1 VTAKKRIGLV
11 AGYGAFPLELAAI
24 LKAEGFVVHAV
35 AIQDEASQ
43 TIESIADS
51 VDWLSVGQIKSL
63 IKSMQKHD
71 VNQLVFAGKVQ
82 KIKLFRN
89 FKPDLIAAKIL
100 MKAKDNKDDSL
111 MLGIVDALAD
121 AGITVRSQIEFA
133 GAMIAGE
140 GHLFGPK
147 PTNQQLKDM
156 AFGFP
161 QAKHIAGLDIGQT
174 IVVKDEA
181 VLAVEAI
188 EGTDE
193 AIKRGGALGKKNVT
207 VVKVAKPNQDPR
219 FDVPAM
225 GVGTLETMAAS
236 GCTAIGIEA
245 GQTLLIEK
253 DKLMADAK
261 KLAISVVGITFKV

>member
-1 VTAKKRIGLV
+1 MTADKRIGLV
-11 AGYGAFPLELAAI
+11 AGYGAFPLELAHT
-24 LKAEGFVVHAV
+24 LKNNGFAVHVA
-35 AIQDEASQ
+35 AIQEEACPS
-43 TIESIADS
+43 IEDIADT
-51 VDWLSVGQIKSL
+51 VTWVSVGQIKKL
-63 IKSMQKHD
+63 IKTMQSHD
-71 VNQLVFAGKVQ
+71 VTDLIFAGKVQ
-82 KIKLFRN
+82 KIHLFRN
-89 FKPDLIAAKIL
+89 FKPDLLAAKIL
-100 MKAKDNKDDSL
+100 FQAKNKKDDSL
-111 MLGIVDALAD
+111 MLGIVKALED
-121 AGITVRSQIEFA
+121 KGITVRSQIEFS
-133 GAMIAGE
+133 GDLLAGE

-147 PTNQQLKDM
+147 PTEQMLKDM
-156 AFGFP
+156 QFGFP
-161 QAKHIAGLDIGQT
+161 QAKAIAGLDIGQT

-193 AIKRGGALGKKNVT
+193 AIKRGGVLGKSDVT

-253 DKLMADAK
+253 DKLEDVAK
-261 KLAISVVGITFKV
+261 DLGITIVCWA

>member
-1 VTAKKRIGLV
+1 VVAHKRIGLV
-11 AGYGAFPLELAAI
+11 AGYGAFPLELAAT
-24 LKAEGFVVHAV
+24 LKAEGFIVHVV
-35 AIQDEASQ
+35 AIQEEASQ
-43 TIESIADS
+43 SIENIADT
-51 VDWLSVGQIKSL
+51 VDWLSVGQIKGL
-63 IKSMQKHD
+63 IKSMQKHEI
-71 VNQLVFAGKVQ
+71 NQLVFAGKVQ
-82 KIKLFRN
+82 KIHLFRN
-89 FKPDLIAAKIL
+89 FKPDLLAAKIL
-100 MKAKDNKDDSL
+100 LKAKDKKDDSL
-111 MLGIVDALAD
+111 MLGIVDALAA
-121 AGITVRSQIEFA
+121 AGIVVRSQIEFA
-133 GAMIAGE
+133 GSMLAGE

-147 PTNQQLKDM
+147 PTKQQLKDM

-207 VVKVAKPNQDPR
+207 VVKVAKPNQDLR

-225 GVGTLETMAAS
+225 GIGTLETMAAV

-245 GQTLLIEK
+245 GSTLLIERS
-253 DKLMADAK
+253 
-261 KLAISVVGITFKV
+261 KLAEKAKSLGISVVGLVN

>member
-1 VTAKKRIGLV
+1 MPTNKQIGLV
-11 AGYGAFPLELAAI
+11 AGYGAFPLELATI
-24 LKAEGFVVHAV
+24 LKQEGFTVHVV
-35 AIQDEASQ
+35 AIQEEASKD
-43 TIESIADS
+43 IEAIADS
-51 VDWLSVGQIKSL
+51 VQWLSVGQIKGL
-63 IKSMQKHD
+63 IKAMQKQE
-71 VNQLVFAGKVQ
+71 VTELIFAGKVR
-82 KIKLFRN
+82 KIHLFRN
-89 FKPDLIAAKIL
+89 FKPDLLAAKIL
-100 MKAKDNKDDSL
+100 LKAKDKKDDSL
-111 MLGIVDALAD
+111 MLGIVEALAD

-133 GAMIAGE
+133 RPMLAKE

-147 PTNQQLKDM
+147 PSKQQLKDM

-174 IVVKDEA
+174 IVVKEEA

-236 GCTAIGIEA
+236 GCNAIGIEA
-245 GQTLLIEK
+245 GETLLIERELLAEK
-253 DKLMADAK
+253 AK
-261 KLAISVVGITFKV
+261 TMGISVIGIRG